1 MSVFVFWKVPVRT
14 RLPALVLSGLL
25 AATLAGCAASEP
37 STGGSAAP
45 SSNTSADAGT
55 GKPTLTKLSSTEG
68 GLSGGTTLT
77 LTGENLKGVTNV
89 HFGTVDAGDITVKN
103 DTTIE
108 VTVPSSFNY
117 VEGQV
122 PVTALIGQT
131 PAAGSAEYTY
141 AVKTDV
147 DRQMAYLFKHWNN
160 YNTAQWGD
168 MNAGGGDCA
177 NFTSQGLIARGW
189 KQNPQWNSPG
199 VNVASS
205 TESWRFVPTMDKWLT
220 NDASTLGL
228 TKLTLA
234 DRDKLKVGDIGVFLW
249 TGEGRPD
256 HVMTVSSV
264 KKVNGHTEVA
274 FVSHNL
280 DGDYRDLDQLI
291 KDKNAANKPGQEM
304 QAWFYSIP
312 DAKA

>member
-1 MSVFVFWKVPVRT
+1 MRT
-14 RLPALVLSGLL
+14 RIPALALSGLL
-25 AATLAGCAASEP
+25 AVTLAGCSASAPETSGAP
-37 STGGSAAP
+37 QSSASAESGSSAA
-45 SSNTSADAGT
+45 
-55 GKPTLTKLSSTEG
+55 TLTKLSQTTGALAG
-68 GLSGGTTLT
+68 GSTLT
-77 LTGENLKGVTNV
+77 LTGENLTGVTNV
-89 HFGTVDAGDITVKN
+89 HFGTEDAGDITVKN
-103 DTTIE
+103 PTTIE

-117 VEGQV
+117 VVGKV
-122 PVTALIGQT
+122 PVTALVGEKPI
-131 PAAGSAEYTY
+131 AGSVDYNYE
-141 AVKTDV
+141 VKTDV

-168 MNAGGGDCA
+168 MNSGGGDCA

-189 KQNPQWNSPG
+189 QQNSKWSSPG

-220 NDASTLGL
+220 DESSTLGL
-228 TKLTLA
+228 TKLGLN
-234 DRDKLKVGDIGVFLW
+234 DRDKLKVGDIGIFLW

-264 KKVNGHTEVA
+264 KKVNGHIKVA

-280 DGDYRDLDQLI
+280 DGDYRDLDELI

-304 QAWFYSIP
+304 KAWFYSVP
-312 DAKA
+312 ETKA